1 MKGGIKLKHYIKYMK
16 GNWKYAILAPIL
28 IMIDSLGMVVQPYF
42 LQKIIDIGIAN
53 NDQPYIIKTGII
65 MIGCALVSLV
75 GGFLAMYFSSKAAY
89 SLKLLLKYL
98 YPLWEITLK
107 SSITM
112 VESYR

>member
-1 MKGGIKLKHYIKYMK
+1 MKHYIKYMK

-75 GGFLAMYFSSKAAY
+75 GGFWQCIFHQKQHMDL
-89 SLKLLLKYL
+89 
-98 YPLWEITLK
+98 EVT
-107 SSITM
+107 
-112 VESYR
+112 